1 MYFKVGNK
9 RFNLLKEAVVVE
21 LSRIR
26 EFSFRGALWMIVL
39 SQVFYVLPYAESMM
53 FYRIGMVLSLLM
65 LGRTLKQEM
74 LSRTEFVV
82 LVGSIMIPVAWFA
95 LQAAFFAKPQI
106 LFTALIYVLFV
117 LTGFVL
123 YRYTTLQY
131 ICRIIRIFVVINLLL
146 IPIWFFAG
154 DIEFYMPE
162 DPRLEGSVVMSW
174 HDVYQKIVVYDEDDS
189 FFPRSA
195 GFTRNPNNLAFL
207 AFIGTIGLFVTNNT
221 RKAMIGWGLT
231 LCILLFITQSRGALL
246 SSCLFTVCIFLGR
259 IKKTWQ
265 KVVLVFSVVAGG
277 SLLLVIMS
285 AFRGGNDVSSSRTEH
300 WKLALSTVDFA
311 GLNLFFGTGLNQS
324 FEKLSGVLG
333 GLSYGI
339 DSTPIT
345 LLIEHGIVGSFIL
358 LASFGATVLFA
369 YFSRRKS
376 NNIAD
381 SPIFIAFFIVWTV
394 YSVFETALYRN
405 TFYQTLLTFMI
416 MTFASKKPFRENP
429 AEDVDKV

>member
-1 MYFKVGNK
+1 MK
-9 RFNLLKEAVVVE
+9 

-26 EFSFRGALWMIVL
+26 ELSCRAALWIIVL

-65 LGRTLKQEM
+65 LGCTLKKEM
-74 LSRTEFVV
+74 LTRTEFVV
-82 LVGSIMIPVAWFA
+82 LAGSIMIPVAWFT
-95 LQAAFFAKPQI
+95 LQAAFFANRQI
-106 LFTALIYVLFV
+106 LFTAIVYVLFV
-117 LTGFVL
+117 LSGFVL
-123 YRYTTLQY
+123 YRYTSLQY

-154 DIEFYMPE
+154 EIEFYMPE
-162 DPRLEGSVVMSW
+162 DPRLDGSVVMNW
-174 HDVYQKIVVYDEDDS
+174 HDVYQKIVIYDEDNS

-207 AFIGTIGLFVTNNT
+207 AFIGTIGLFVTKNT
-221 RKAMIGWGLT
+221 RKEMIGWGLT
-231 LCILLFITQSRGALL
+231 LGIIFFITQSRGALL
-246 SSCLFTVCIFLGR
+246 SNCLFILCIFLSR
-259 IKKTWQ
+259 IKSLWQ
-265 KVVLVFSVVAGG
+265 KVGLVFSVAASG
-277 SLLLVIMS
+277 SMLLFIMS
-285 AFRGGNDVSSSRTEH
+285 AFRGGNDISSSRTEH
-300 WKLALSTVDFA
+300 WKLALSTVDFG
-311 GLNLFFGTGLNQS
+311 GLNLFVGTGLNQS

-345 LLIEHGIVGSFIL
+345 LLIEHGVIGSFIL

-369 YFSRRKS
+369 YFSRRQS
-376 NNIAD
+376 NNIVD
-381 SPIFIAFFIVWTV
+381 SRIFIAFFIVWMV

-416 MTFASKKPFRENP
+416 MTFASKKPFSESLG
-429 AEDVDKV
+429 EDVDKP